1 MLRWTWT
8 PDEIQALP
16 ADGEW
21 GWFYGIVRGHGG
33 RVRLAE
39 IMPPDWWAAFFQW
52 NPKWWVLAVR
62 DVLVTPKRKAVLGME
77 ESDGDV

>member
-21 GWFYGIVRGHGG
+21 GWFYGLVRSEG

-39 IMPPDWWAAFFQW
+39 IIPKGWCAPFWQW

-62 DVLVTPKRKAVLGME
+62 DVLLTPKRKAVLGVE